1 MMHKKIK
8 FEVLNSFV
16 FAVLILTLG
25 LGPLVS
31 IKTYSQLSY
40 RLPDQQQEQ
49 QQSSEKQQNQDKIII
64 TTRNES
70 NDFMPSLAGH
80 NNNKFVIIN
89 FDDSKKSQFTY
100 AKLILDKYEFKA
112 TFFEIC
118 GIIGRE
124 GWKEVA
130 ALRDDGMDIESHTMD
145 HRRLNNLTAAELS
158 YEIGQSKQCFLDHG
172 FNTTIFAYPFGKES
186 HNATVVNVIAKY
198 YKLARTNTLF
208 PLTFLHCDKSNNQPT
223 NQNDCRTY
231 SHDGTLTLANRY
243 SMNGLSPLHIQGD
256 YSYTTA
262 SCLTIC
268 VYYNDSQMFDRFVAA
283 VNSQNSYNNGAVVR
297 AIPIII
303 YHNIVTYPDASYSKS
318 PVDTTMILF
327 DHEMKYLYE
336 NGFKVLTMSDLDYDE
351 NNNYLY
357 IKNTSKIEDKTLG
370 SARLE
375 TSSPTPP
382 STVYDDFQSSS

>member
-1 MMHKKIK
+1 MKHKKVK

-25 LGPLVS
+25 LGPLVP
-31 IKTYSQLSY
+31 IKMYSQLSY
-40 RLPDQQQEQ
+40 RLPDQ

-70 NDFMPSLAGH
+70 NDFIPSLAGH

-100 AKLILDKYEFKA
+100 AKLILDKYGFKA

-145 HRRLNNLTAAELS
+145 HRRLNNLTAAALS

-186 HNATVVNVIAKY
+186 DSATVVNVIAKY
-198 YKLARTNTLF
+198 YKLA
-208 PLTFLHCDKSNNQPT
+208 
-223 NQNDCRTY
+223 
-231 SHDGTLTLANRY
+231 
-243 SMNGLSPLHIQGD
+243 
-256 YSYTTA
+256 
-262 SCLTIC
+262 
-268 VYYNDSQMFDRFVAA
+268 
-283 VNSQNSYNNGAVVR
+283 
-297 AIPIII
+297 
-303 YHNIVTYPDASYSKS
+303 
-318 PVDTTMILF
+318 
-327 DHEMKYLYE
+327 
-336 NGFKVLTMSDLDYDE
+336 
-351 NNNYLY
+351 
-357 IKNTSKIEDKTLG
+357 KNKQL
-370 SARLE
+370 
-375 TSSPTPP
+375 
-382 STVYDDFQSSS
+382 